1 MNSKFIELKLIS
13 SEERLNANA
22 WLHWSVNGYLERQA
36 KNAEMPLEEFIIQ
49 QLRKNVKMYDCI
61 GELYV
66 FPECTEV
73 FLNEGPAVGY
83 KTKQVFDP
91 KYRDVQKDLKTA
103 IMKVLERF

>member
-1 MNSKFIELKLIS
+1 
-13 SEERLNANA
+13 
-22 WLHWSVNGYLERQA
+22 
-36 KNAEMPLEEFIIQ
+36 
-49 QLRKNVKMYDCI
+49 MYDCI
-61 GELYV
+61 GELYI